1 MCYLTGSTFPTIG
14 TLRFRAG
21 RFVPT
26 VPALEADSE
35 GLDAGCVRGDDLGMD
50 RFNIEAL
57 EPAVKAL
64 NDCDVEP
71 FVGLMAKDMVWRGHQ
86 SRWLWWREAPS

>member
-1 MCYLTGSTFPTIG
+1 MLLDRLHIPHCWDFAISCWAQGPNG
-14 TLRFRAG
+14 AC
-21 RFVPT
+21 
-26 VPALEADSE
+26 LEADSE

-50 RFNIEAL
+50 RLNIEAV